1 MVLTRETAR
10 RPDGTLATTEKEARK
25 VLRAR
30 RTEVDNHRNGVE
42 AFRGPA
48 AARLLFTKLLDDA
61 ERHAEVHALKSLPQ
75 IKSRVKRLKSY
86 FMGYRALAVTH
97 DVLLRYV
104 QHRQTEG
111 AANATINRELEVI
124 GRAFVV
130 GKVKFAPELPSLR
143 EDNARQ
149 GFFDRA
155 DFERVLSHIDDADVV
170 DYLEWF
176 YRVGMRPKETRSLTW
191 AAYDRETSMLTLPG
205 KDAKTGKARTLP
217 LLAHLRPVFDRRIT
231 ARRLDCEYIFHR
243 GGQYMGEIR
252 KTWLTACR
260 KAGLAVAQERD
271 GKTVFQALRRPYDLR
286 RTAVRNMVR
295 GGVDPAVAMK
305 ISGHRTRA
313 IFDRYN
319 IVDERDLAEA
329 IEKTSAYVASLPT
342 ISNVIP
348 MRVAEGRG

>member
-1 MVLTRETAR
+1 
-10 RPDGTLATTEKEARK
+10 
-25 VLRAR
+25 
-30 RTEVDNHRNGVE
+30 
-42 AFRGPA
+42 
-48 AARLLFTKLLDDA
+48 
-61 ERHAEVHALKSLPQ
+61 
-75 IKSRVKRLKSY
+75 
-86 FMGYRALAVTH
+86 MGYRALAVT
-97 DVLLRYV
+97 DGALLKYV

-130 GKVKFAPELPSLR
+130 GKVKFAPELPSLS
-143 EDNARQ
+143 EADNARQ

-176 YRVGMRPKETRSLTW
+176 YRVGMRPKETKSLTW

-217 LLAHLRPVFDRRIT
+217 LRAELRAIIERRIT
-231 ARRLDCEYIFHR
+231 ARRLDCEHIFHR
-243 GGQYMGEIR
+243 GGQRIGEIR
-252 KTWLTACR
+252 KSWLTACR
-260 KAGLAVAQERD
+260 KAGLAVAHERD
-271 GKTVFQALRRPYDLR
+271 GKTVYQALRRPYDLR

-313 IFDRYN
+313 VFDRYD
-319 IVDERDLAEA
+319 IIDGRDVADA

-342 ISNVIP
+342 VSNVIS
-348 MRVAEGRG
+348 MRTAEGRG